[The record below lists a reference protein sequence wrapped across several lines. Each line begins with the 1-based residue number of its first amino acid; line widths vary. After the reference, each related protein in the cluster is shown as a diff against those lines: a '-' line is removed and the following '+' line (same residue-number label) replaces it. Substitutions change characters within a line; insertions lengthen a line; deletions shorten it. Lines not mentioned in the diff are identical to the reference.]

1 MVFLNDRS
9 HPNILNP
16 VTYTCNPLSV
26 SGGFP
31 GYFISIAMF
40 HKPFTVQYP
49 GLLIFMLLLPGIKMH
64 ECRMKILDWYILKK
78 FLTTF
83 VFTMLVITVI
93 AVVIDTEEKADDFV
107 RSGLS
112 TWQIVMHYYIGFIPF
127 IMSMIFPLM
136 VFIAVIYF
144 TSRMAARTEFVAI
157 MTGGVRYN
165 RMLRPYFFGAV
176 MLSSILWIASRTWVP
191 RANVIRTDFQTVYVD
206 RNSSYNPNASSNN
219 NYYLRVDS
227 ATFVGMRSY
236 DTLSKSASAFS
247 LQKIK
252 NNKMYYNLRAER
264 MQWDTAKKN
273 WRLNWAVERNVDG
286 LKETIR
292 KIDTMHIN
300 LNVKPSELRKD
311 EYMKDKLTT
320 PELNDFI
327 RMEEIRGTEGLN
339 TFKVEKYHRDATPFS
354 VIIMTMIGAIVS
366 SRKVRGGSGLHL
378 ALGIVMAALFVI
390 MDKFAVTFSIKGNMP
405 AVLAAWT
412 PNIIFS
418 AVAVWLYARTP
429 K

>member
-1 MVFLNDRS
+1 
-9 HPNILNP
+9 
-16 VTYTCNPLSV
+16 
-26 SGGFP
+26 
-31 GYFISIAMF
+31 
-40 HKPFTVQYP
+40 
-49 GLLIFMLLLPGIKMH
+49 
-64 ECRMKILDWYILKK
+64 MKILDWYILKK

-83 VFTMLVITVI
+83 IFTMLLITVI

-107 RSGLS
+107 RSGL
-112 TWQIVMHYYIGFIPF
+112 TFTQIIMHYYIGFIPF

-144 TSRMAARTEFVAI
+144 TSRMAGRTEFVAI

-165 RMLRPYFFGAV
+165 RMLRPYLIGAIL
-176 MLSSILWIASRTWVP
+176 LSGIFWIASQTWVP

-206 RNSSYNPNASSNN
+206 RNSSYNANTRTSN

-227 ATFVGMRSY
+227 TTFVGIRYY
-236 DTLSKSASAFS
+236 DTVSKSAGAFF
-247 LQKIK
+247 LQKIRG
-252 NNKMYYNLRAER
+252 NKVYYNLRAER
-264 MQWDTAKKN
+264 LMWDTAKKN
-273 WRLNWAVERNVDG
+273 WKLNNAIERKIDG
-286 LKETIR
+286 LQESIR
-292 KIDTMHIN
+292 KIDTMHVN
-300 LNVKPSELRKD
+300 LNVSPLELKRD

-320 PELNDFI
+320 KELDAFI
-327 RMEEIRGTEGLN
+327 HMEEIRGTEGLN

-354 VIIMTMIGAIVS
+354 VIIMTMIGAVVS

-378 ALGIVMAALFVI
+378 AFGLVTAALFVV

-405 AVLAAWT
+405 PMLAAWI

-418 AVAVWLYARTP
+418 IIALWLYIRTP